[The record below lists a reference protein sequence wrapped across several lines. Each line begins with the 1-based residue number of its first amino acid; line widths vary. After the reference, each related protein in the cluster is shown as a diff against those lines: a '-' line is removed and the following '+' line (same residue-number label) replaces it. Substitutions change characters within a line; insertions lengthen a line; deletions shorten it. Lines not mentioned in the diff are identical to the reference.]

1 MSDTIAKDTV
11 EKVKE
16 QGSNTAR
23 IVIPDAADKVSE
35 TRVDIPKTA
44 LSELNSGKIN
54 LEISTENAVISIP
67 TTSLENVTD
76 DLYFR
81 VVPIKT
87 ESERQKVED
96 RANNEQVVQ
105 EVAKGVTVQVLGRPM
120 TIETNMSNHPVD
132 LILPLKGV
140 TIPEQADE
148 REAFLKNLGV
158 YIEHSDGEKVFQK
171 GEVVTYKNGELGL
184 KFTVTKFST
193 FTIVHIPNTVPTATD
208 VKITGVPK
216 VGSILKGAYQYK
228 DVDADVEGTS
238 LFQWYRADDAKGQN
252 KQAITGATKE
262 WYKVTSADKGKYIS
276 LEVTPVAKTG
286 ERTGV
291 ATESQYVGSVQANT
305 VPVKNAPPTVTNLQ
319 IIGKAKVGTTLKAT
333 YTYKDVDHDNQGK
346 STIQWYRMDPKTN
359 KKTAIK
365 GATKTTYQVTSKDE
379 GKKII
384 VEVKP
389 IAKTGVKTG
398 KIVMSKITA
407 VVQVEYKSRFKLG
420 AIQNK
425 DYAKRLVSILEKTYK
440 AKNVTLKKA
449 GAYYYIS
456 ADFIDKKQ
464 SKKVGEDMINKK
476 LIIYYYIKSL

>member
-1 MSDTIAKDTV
+1 M
-11 EKVKE
+11 
-16 QGSNTAR
+16 
-23 IVIPDAADKVSE
+23 
-35 TRVDIPKTA
+35 
-44 LSELNSGKIN
+44 
-54 LEISTENAVISIP
+54 
-67 TTSLENVTD
+67 
-76 DLYFR
+76 
-81 VVPIKT
+81 VPIKK

-193 FTIVHIPNTVPTATD
+193 FTLIHIPN
-208 VKITGVPK
+208 K
-216 VGSILKGAYQYK
+216 
-228 DVDADVEGTS
+228 
-238 LFQWYRADDAKGQN
+238 
-252 KQAITGATKE
+252 
-262 WYKVTSADKGKYIS
+262 
-276 LEVTPVAKTG
+276 
-286 ERTGV
+286 
-291 ATESQYVGSVQANT
+291 
-305 VPVKNAPPTVTNLQ
+305 VPVKNDPPMVTNLQ
-319 IIGKAKVGTTLKAT
+319 IIGKPKVGTTLKAT
-333 YTYKDVDHDNQGK
+333 YTYKDANHDHQGK
-346 STIQWYRMDPKTN
+346 SIIQWYRMNPKTN
-359 KKTAIK
+359 KQTAIK
-365 GATKTTYQVTSKDE
+365 GATKTTYKVTSKDE

-384 VEVKP
+384 FEVKP
-389 IAKTGVKTG
+389 IAKTGMKTG
-398 KIVMSKITA
+398 KIVMSKKTA
-407 VVQVEYKSRFKLG
+407 VVKVEYKSRFKLG

-425 DYAKRLVSILEKTYK
+425 DYAKRIVSILEKTYK

-464 SKKVGEDMINKK
+464 SKKVGEDLINRK
-476 LIIYYYIKSL
+476 LIIHYYVTSN